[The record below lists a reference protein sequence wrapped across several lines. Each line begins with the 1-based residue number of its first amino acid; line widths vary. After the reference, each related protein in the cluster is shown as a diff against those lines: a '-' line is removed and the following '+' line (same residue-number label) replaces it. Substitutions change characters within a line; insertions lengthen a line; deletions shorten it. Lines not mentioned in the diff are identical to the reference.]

1 MTTAKIIRWLIDLII
16 VLTCKI
22 QVEGEDT
29 IPDVGGCIIASNHLG
44 RLDVFLVYKI
54 IKRTDII
61 MGIAE
66 KYQKYAIFRFIA
78 KTLNATWIDRMG
90 ADYKALRQIL
100 RRLQDGG
107 ILVIAPE
114 GTRSQHEALIAGKS
128 GAAFL
133 AAKAKV
139 PVIPVALTGTE
150 DRLVKQ
156 NLLKLKRSTIRI
168 RVGDP
173 FLIPTLKGGRSSEK
187 LGYYTDEIM
196 CQIASLLPDNY
207 RGAYS
212 KHPRLKELLSVK

>member
-1 MTTAKIIRWLIDLII
+1 
-16 VLTCKI
+16 
-22 QVEGEDT
+22 
-29 IPDVGGCIIASNHLG
+29 
-44 RLDVFLVYKI
+44 
-54 IKRTDII
+54 

-156 NLLKLKRSTIRI
+156 NLLKLKRSKIRI

-173 FLIPTLKGGRSSEK
+173 FLIPTLKGERSSEK